1 MSTVNPE
8 FIEGFA
14 ARMNLSAVET
24 QRLVHA
30 LVESM
35 TEMLESGNEVN
46 VQGFGSFEVKKKNER
61 VIVHPST
68 GKKILVPPKLVV
80 GFKQSNVLKSQV
92 KESKL
97 QES

>member
-1 MSTVNPE
+1 MNMVNRE

-14 ARMNLSAVET
+14 ARMNLSSVET

>member
-1 MSTVNPE
+1 
-8 FIEGFA
+8 
-14 ARMNLSAVET
+14 
-24 QRLVHA
+24 
-30 LVESM
+30 M

>member
-1 MSTVNPE
+1 MVNRE

-14 ARMNLSAVET
+14 ARMNLSSVET

-92 KESKL
+92 KVSKL

>member
-1 MSTVNPE
+1 MNMVNRE
-8 FIEGFA
+8 CIEGFA

>member
-1 MSTVNPE
+1 MVNRE

-14 ARMNLSAVET
+14 ARMHLSAVET

>member
-1 MSTVNPE
+1 MHRE

>member
-1 MSTVNPE
+1 MNMVNRE

-46 VQGFGSFEVKKKNER
+46 VQGFVSFEKKKKNER

>member
-1 MSTVNPE
+1 MVNRE

-46 VQGFGSFEVKKKNER
+46 VQGFGSFEVKKKMSELLF
-61 VIVHPST
+61 IHP
-68 GKKILVPPKLVV
+68 LVKRY
-80 GFKQSNVLKSQV
+80 
-92 KESKL
+92 
-97 QES
+97 

>member
-1 MSTVNPE
+1 MNPE

>member
-1 MSTVNPE
+1 
-8 FIEGFA
+8 
-14 ARMNLSAVET
+14 MNLSAVET

>member
-1 MSTVNPE
+1 MVNRE

-46 VQGFGSFEVKKKNER
+46 VQGFGSFEVKKK
-61 VIVHPST
+61 
-68 GKKILVPPKLVV
+68 K
-80 GFKQSNVLKSQV
+80 
-92 KESKL
+92 
-97 QES
+97 

>member
-1 MSTVNPE
+1 MNMVNRE

-14 ARMNLSAVET
+14 VRMNLSAVET

>member
-1 MSTVNPE
+1 MVNRE

-14 ARMNLSAVET
+14 ARMNLSSVET